1 MTASLRPSIAGGRT
15 RYSGAIWAIPIN
27 KHTPPVDEPKLC
39 PGVYSRQCP
48 GGRYMQCLGGVNE

>member
-1 MTASLRPSIAGGRT
+1 MAVLLQEAIARGN
-15 RYSGAIWAIPIN
+15 WAIPIN

-48 GGRYMQCLGGVNE
+48 GGCYMQCLGGVNE